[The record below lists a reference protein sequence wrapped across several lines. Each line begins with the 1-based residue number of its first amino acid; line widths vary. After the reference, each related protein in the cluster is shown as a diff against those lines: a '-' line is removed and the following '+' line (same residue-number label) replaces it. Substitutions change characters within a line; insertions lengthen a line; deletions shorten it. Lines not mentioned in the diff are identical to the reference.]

1 MKRFFIFVSVLIL
14 LVGYYLFPAKAV
26 SGFVSHADVTW
37 QTEHH
42 RHHRHYNSPEK
53 IQKIMHYL
61 RTLRPKG
68 KADIDPEVLDG
79 NSCKIV
85 LYYQN
90 GQRQVYYQQADQYL
104 SLNSHPWERVQPVQA
119 KKLYRLLEEMPSDL
133 PVFR

>member
-1 MKRFFIFVSVLIL
+1 MKRLIIFGVFLGL
-14 LVGYYLFPAKAV
+14 FLVHYLFPAKAAT
-26 SGFVSHADVTW
+26 GFVTHADITW

-42 RHHRHYNSPEK
+42 RHHRHYRSPDK
-53 IQKIMHYL
+53 IQKLMHYL

-68 KADIDPEVLDG
+68 KADTDPEILSG

-104 SLNSHPWERVQPVQA
+104 SVDAHPWERILPAQA
-119 KKLYRLLEEMPSDL
+119 KKLYDLLEEMPGDL
-133 PVFR
+133 P